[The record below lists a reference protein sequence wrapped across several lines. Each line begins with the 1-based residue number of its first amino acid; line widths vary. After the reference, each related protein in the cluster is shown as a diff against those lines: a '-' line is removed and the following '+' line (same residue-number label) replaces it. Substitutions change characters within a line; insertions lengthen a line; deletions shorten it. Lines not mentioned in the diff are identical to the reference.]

1 MTDLLVRTLVHEDL
15 QATPPTE
22 PRSALSGSVAETLA
36 LAVAPS
42 TGRFRPL
49 PRVAE
54 RAGTAWSQRVGA
66 GQLLGHVTGGRGRA
80 DEVRSPSDARLCA
93 LLVRAGQLVSRG
105 QGLVWLQRDEVV
117 A

>member
-1 MTDLLVRTLVHEDL
+1 MTDLLTRAL
-15 QATPPTE
+15 QPPDATPAPSPDAT
-22 PRSALSGSVAETLA
+22 SGLAGSVAESLA

-42 TGRFRPL
+42 TGRFRP
-49 PRVAE
+49 VAE
-54 RAGTAWSQRVGA
+54 LGDSAGTAGPAVRS

-80 DEVRSPSDARLCA
+80 DEVRSPWDARLCA

-105 QGLVWLQRDEVV
+105 QGLVWLSRDEVS